1 MIVQISLFGNLFV
14 LKKKTVS
21 PAFAENCFYHLL
33 LVSFIVR
40 KKFSW
45 KNLIRKNCFLEE
57 EQNFFYLLL
66 IFAPSLFWAK
76 TLFYFPIVLLFFA
89 FVVFFSFFFFCL
101 FFSGVCFPNEKSC
114 YKISRNKKV
123 LFPTFS
129 FELFGGG
136 NIFWSKKE
144 CVQKLSFEFFFK
156 KKSPFKKKRKKL
168 ISRFTRVEDRVR
180 DWRPSWPLLRVVT

>member
-57 EQNFFYLLL
+57 KQKLLL
-66 IFAPSLFWAK
+66 SPLDFCSIFFLRAK

-114 YKISRNKKV
+114 YKISRGFQHFLLNFWEEGTYFDPKKNV
-123 LFPTFS
+123 FKNYHSNFS
-129 FELFGGG
+129 
-136 NIFWSKKE
+136 SKKN
-144 CVQKLSFEFFFK
+144 LPS
-156 KKSPFKKKRKKL
+156 KKRKKL